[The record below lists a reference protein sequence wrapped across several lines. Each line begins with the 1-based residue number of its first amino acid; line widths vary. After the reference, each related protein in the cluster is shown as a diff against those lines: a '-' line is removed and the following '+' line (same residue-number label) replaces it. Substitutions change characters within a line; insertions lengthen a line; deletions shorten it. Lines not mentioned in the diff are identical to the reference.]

1 MFAIKL
7 TLILLGLSVYL
18 VGTGAWF
25 IWIGPDLVGTGTTES
40 LLYAF
45 AFAGTCA
52 WLLITFGL
60 AVHIIKTARPT
71 AGGGR

>member
-25 IWIGPDLVGTGTTES
+25 IWIGPDLVGTGTTEA
-40 LLYAF
+40 LLH

-60 AVHIIKTARPT
+60 AVHIIKTALPT

>member
-7 TLILLGLSVYL
+7 TLILLVA
-18 VGTGAWF
+18 TGSWF

-45 AFAGTCA
+45 AGTCA

-60 AVHIIKTARPT
+60 AVHIMKTARPT
-71 AGGGR
+71 MGGGR